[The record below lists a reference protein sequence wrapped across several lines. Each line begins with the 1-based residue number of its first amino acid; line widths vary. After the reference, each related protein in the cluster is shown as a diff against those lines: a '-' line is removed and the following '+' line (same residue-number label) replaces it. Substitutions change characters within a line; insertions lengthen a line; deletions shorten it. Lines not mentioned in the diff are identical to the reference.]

1 MPVLRVMLAF
11 LLAAGLLAVANP
23 AEAAYGD
30 RCALAGHNP
39 VAEADLVRS
48 TGHRANMSTGPP
60 TASAWARGATVKVP
74 CGWRSI
80 SCRHGSSGL
89 LEDL

>member
-39 VAEADLVRS
+39 IAEADLVRS
-48 TGHRANMSTGPP
+48 TGHRANMFYRPANRIGVG
-60 TASAWARGATVKVP
+60 AWCDGQGTLWVAVNFMQAR
-74 CGWRSI
+74 
-80 SCRHGSSGL
+80 
-89 LEDL
+89 